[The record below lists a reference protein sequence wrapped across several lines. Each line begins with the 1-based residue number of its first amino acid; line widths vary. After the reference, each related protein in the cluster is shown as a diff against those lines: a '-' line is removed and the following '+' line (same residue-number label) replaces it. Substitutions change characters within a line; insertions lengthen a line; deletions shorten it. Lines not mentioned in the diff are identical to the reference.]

1 MISKAGKQEMAILAA
16 ANGGLVSIL
25 SGYEIG
31 NAELKKHLKN
41 ALAHTTTA
49 VREWPEADTLA
60 DTKWALN
67 RVKSWQKKLGPL
79 NDNNSMSCLV
89 YIAMQSI
96 IDMEERIA
104 LYDGEVF
111 SVSRKDAQAN
121 QTKLTLLAPILENV
135 SWADDFLDDKGRQ
148 FDEHTRGNNILD
160 VLYTEIDFDF

>member
-1 MISKAGKQEMAILAA
+1 MISKAGKQELAILAA

-31 NAELKKHLKN
+31 NAELRKHIEN
-41 ALAHTTTA
+41 ALLHTTTA
-49 VREWPEADTLA
+49 INEWPGADTIA
-60 DTKWALN
+60 DITWALN

-96 IDMEERIA
+96 IDIEERIA
-104 LYDGEVF
+104 LYNGEVF

-121 QTKLTLLAPILENV
+121 QIKLTLLAPILEHV
-135 SWADDFLDDKGRQ
+135 TWADDFLDDKGRQ
-148 FDEHTRGNNILD
+148 FDEYMRGNNILD